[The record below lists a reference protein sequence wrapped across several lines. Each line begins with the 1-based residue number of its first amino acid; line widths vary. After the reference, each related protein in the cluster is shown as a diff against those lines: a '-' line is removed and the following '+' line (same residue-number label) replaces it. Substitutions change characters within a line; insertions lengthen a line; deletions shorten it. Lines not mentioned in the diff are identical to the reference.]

1 VRHIGESL
9 VTAMQMAREA
19 GNDKAAELV
28 AAECVVLAETKDH
41 LNWTLL
47 EQLATQ
53 CEGETADV
61 LYNACE
67 EVEDEEDRHLYHT
80 RGFCR
85 ELWLQ
90 SLGLPAVLPPPE
102 EQKDV
107 ETEIGAARAAHARDK
122 MIKESSRQRPA

>member
-1 VRHIGESL
+1 
-9 VTAMQMAREA
+9 
-19 GNDKAAELV
+19 
-28 AAECVVLAETKDH
+28 
-41 LNWTLL
+41 LL

-85 ELWLQ
+85 ELWLH

-107 ETEIGAARAAHARDK
+107 QTEIGAARAAHARDK
-122 MIKESSRQRPA
+122 MVKEAPRHRPS